1 MNAAARAARLAT
13 LAHAVRHAIT
23 LGTSAAVAAVLP
35 DAAAAAH
42 TVGGMAEIARA
53 AAWGIPRERA
63 ARVAE
68 RAAHWAG
75 PTPAGRLAE
84 AVQAAMAARADALD
98 DA

>member
-1 MNAAARAARLAT
+1 MNAADRTARLNA
-13 LAHAVRHAIT
+13 LAHSVRHAIT
-23 LGTSAAVAAVLP
+23 LDTPAAVMAVLP

-42 TVGGMAEIARA
+42 SVGGVAEIARV
-53 AAWGIPRERA
+53 AAWGIPQERA

-68 RAAHWAG
+68 RAARWAG

-84 AVQAAMAARADALD
+84 AVQAAMAARADALG

>member
-1 MNAAARAARLAT
+1 MNAADRAARLAT

-23 LGTSAAVAAVLP
+23 LDTEAAVMSVLP

-53 AAWGIPRERA
+53 AAWGIPQERA

-68 RAAHWAG
+68 RAAHWTAA
-75 PTPAGRLAE
+75 TPAGRLAE
-84 AVQAAMAARADALD
+84 AVQAAMAARADALGD
-98 DA
+98 G

>member
-1 MNAAARAARLAT
+1 MNGADRTARLDA
-13 LAHAVRHAIT
+13 LAQGVRHAIT
-23 LGTSAAVAAVLP
+23 LDTAAAVMAVLP

-42 TVGGMAEIARA
+42 TVGGMAEIARV
-53 AAWGIPRERA
+53 AAWGITQERA

-68 RAAHWAG
+68 RAAHWVG

-98 DA
+98 AA

>member
-1 MNAAARAARLAT
+1 MNAADRTARLNA
-13 LAHAVRHAIT
+13 LAHSVRHAIT
-23 LGTSAAVAAVLP
+23 LDTPAAVAAVLP

-42 TVGGMAEIARA
+42 TVGGMAEIARV
-53 AAWGIPRERA
+53 AAWGIPQERA

-68 RAAHWAG
+68 RAAHWTAA
-75 PTPAGRLAE
+75 TPAGRLAE

>member
-1 MNAAARAARLAT
+1 MNAADRAARLAA
-13 LAHAVRHAIT
+13 LAHGVRHAIT
-23 LGTSAAVAAVLP
+23 LDTEAAVMAVLP
-35 DAAAAAH
+35 DAAAAAQ

-53 AAWGIPRERA
+53 AAWGIPQERA

-84 AVQAAMAARADALD
+84 AVQAAMAARADALGD
-98 DA
+98 G

>member
-1 MNAAARAARLAT
+1 MSPAARAARLAA
-13 LAHAVRHAIT
+13 LAHGVRHAIT
-23 LGTSAAVAAVLP
+23 LDTEAAVMAVLP

-42 TVGGMAEIARA
+42 SVGGMAEIARA
-53 AAWGIPRERA
+53 AAWGIPQDRA

-68 RAAHWAG
+68 RAAHWTAA
-75 PTPAGRLAE
+75 TPAGRLAE

>member
-1 MNAAARAARLAT
+1 MNAADRAARLAA
-13 LAHAVRHAIT
+13 LAHGVRHAIT
-23 LGTSAAVAAVLP
+23 LDTEAAVTAVLP

-42 TVGGMAEIARA
+42 TVGGMAEIARS
-53 AAWGIPRERA
+53 AAWGIPQERA

-84 AVQAAMAARADALD
+84 AVQAAMAARADALA

>member
-1 MNAAARAARLAT
+1 MNAADRTARLAA
-13 LAHAVRHAIT
+13 LAHGVRHAIT
-23 LGTSAAVAAVLP
+23 LDTESAVMAVLP

-42 TVGGMAEIARA
+42 TVGGVAEIARV
-53 AAWGIPRERA
+53 AAWGIPQERA

-84 AVQAAMAARADALD
+84 AARAAMAARADALG

>member
-1 MNAAARAARLAT
+1 MSAADRAARLAA
-13 LAHAVRHAIT
+13 LAHAVRHAIPLDT
-23 LGTSAAVAAVLP
+23 PAAVMAVRP
-35 DAAAAAH
+35 AAAAAAH
-42 TVGGMAEIARA
+42 TVGGVAEIARV

-84 AVQAAMAARADALD
+84 AVQAAMAARADAMG